1 MPNIL
6 KHLILLVCFTAVLPG
21 AHAGETLQRVLDF
34 KTLNVGMSAD
44 QPPMTAQNKSG
55 GLMGYDV
62 DLARAMAGAMRVQL
76 DIKVLPFAELIPA
89 LKNNEIDMIISN
101 MSITPERTEQVAF
114 LGPYMMAG
122 KSILTRNAVLAQ
134 ARESED
140 FNRKELKLAAINQ
153 STSAMFIS
161 EAAPEAQLVTV
172 ETNEAGIEMV
182 INGTV
187 DAMIADMAVCKLAV
201 LRHRGAGLATLQ
213 EPLTLEPVGIAVSK
227 DDREFQ
233 NLVDNYLDAYGKTG
247 VLAKLR
253 KKWFEDGSWVS
264 ALP

>member
-6 KHLILLVCFTAVLPG
+6 KHLLLLAVFAATLP
-21 AHAGETLQRVLDF
+21 AANAGETLQRVLDF

-44 QPPMTAQNKSG
+44 QPPMTARNKNG

-62 DLARAMAGAMRVQL
+62 DLAQAMASAMRVQL
-76 DIKVLPFAELIPA
+76 DIKVLPFGDLIAA
-89 LKNNEIDMIISN
+89 LEKNEIDMIISN

-122 KSILTRNAVLAQ
+122 KSILTRNSVLAQ
-134 ARESED
+134 AKESGA
-140 FNRKELKLAAINQ
+140 FNRKDLKLVAVEN

-161 EAAPEAQLVTV
+161 ESAPEAQLLTV
-172 ETNEAGIEMV
+172 ETNDAGV
-182 INGTV
+182 DLLINGEA

-201 LRHRGAGLATLQ
+201 LRHKEAGLATLS

-227 DDREFQ
+227 NDPQFQ

-253 KKWFEDGSWVS
+253 KKWFEDGSWIN

>member
-1 MPNIL
+1 MPTAL
-6 KHLILLVCFTAVLPG
+6 KQFFLLVCLAACLSS

-34 KTLNVGMSAD
+34 KTLKVGMSAD
-44 QPPMTAQNKSG
+44 QPPMTARNRDG

-62 DLARAMAGAMRVQL
+62 DLARAMANAMRVQL
-76 DIKVLPFAELIPA
+76 DIKVLPFGELISA
-89 LKNNEIDMIISN
+89 LEKDQIDMIISN
-101 MSITPERTEQVAF
+101 MSITPERSEQVAF

-122 KSILTRNAVLAQ
+122 KSILTTNSVLAE
-134 ARESED
+134 ANESGAI
-140 FNRKELKLAAINQ
+140 NRNDLKLVAIEN

-161 EAAPEAQLVTV
+161 EAAPEAQLLTV
-172 ETNEAGIEMV
+172 ETNDEGVEMV
-182 INGTV
+182 IKGEA

-201 LRHRGAGLATLQ
+201 LRHRDAGLATLK

-227 DDREFQ
+227 DDAQFQ

-247 VLAKLR
+247 VLAQLR
-253 KKWFEDGSWVS
+253 KKWFEDGSWVG